1 MINFK
6 VKSEGET
13 IKEIEKY
20 IKEYGK
26 ENLRKELVYDFSNW
40 KMGERK
46 DSFDQYVR
54 YLKDK
59 IIIMLKTEKMNL
71 KEVEVII
78 GYIRKLLNL
87 DDDCRCGVNGDK
99 IRIKY
104 CLRPELICLSEEIA
118 NYIQT
123 QKEVCVSVIATL
135 DLVYE
140 ELKSET
146 RKCHLW

>member
-1 MINFK
+1 MNFK
-6 VKSEGET
+6 VKSEEEI

-20 IKEYGK
+20 INEYGE

-46 DSFDQYVR
+46 DRFNQYVR

-71 KEVEVII
+71 KEIEVII

-87 DDDCRCGVNGDK
+87 DDDRRCGVNRDK
-99 IRIKY
+99 IRIEY
-104 CLRPELICLSEEIA
+104 CLRPELILLSEKIA
-118 NYIQT
+118 NYIQI
-123 QKEVCVSVIATL
+123 QEEVYVSVIDTL

-146 RKCHLW
+146 RECLLW